1 MSVLAD
7 GARRFALRGKERAA
21 KEMQLR
27 ALLGD
32 RGLDGIL
39 LSRVSS
45 FAWATAGAPSYVATT
60 SDTGE
65 AQLLVTKD
73 ASYLLT
79 NDIEAPRLIED
90 IGLADQGWRF
100 ETRAWIDAPD
110 ARLASL
116 VNGLSLG
123 ADTARADAVDV
134 SRDVARLRTTLSPEE
149 IVRFEELGRRCAEA
163 MAAAVKT
170 AKPGQTELEIG
181 AAVSAALVAR
191 DVWPSVVQVATDTRV
206 LSYRHVLPT
215 ERRLE
220 RYALLSFCGRRDGL
234 VCSMTRLVHFGRLPD
249 DLRRKQEAAARVDA
263 ALLAATRP
271 GAAARDVF
279 AAACRAY
286 ADAGFDGEWRKH
298 HQGGAAGYE
307 PREWVATPTS
317 DEIVGD
323 RQAFAWNPSVQGTKS
338 EDTVVLDGGALRV
351 LTAIAGWPT
360 IDIGACPRP
369 AILEVT

>member
-1 MSVLAD
+1 MSVT

-21 KEMQLR
+21 KEAQLL
-27 ALLGD
+27 ALLAA
-32 RGLDGIL
+32 RGLDAVL

-45 FAWATAGAPSYVATT
+45 FAWATAGAPSYVSTT
-60 SDTGE
+60 SDMGE

-79 NDIEAPRLIED
+79 NDIEAPRLAED
-90 IGLADQGWRF
+90 IGLAEQGWRI
-100 ETRAWIDAPD
+100 ETRPWVDALEVQ
-110 ARLASL
+110 LASL
-116 VNGLSLG
+116 VKGRSLG
-123 ADTARADAVDV
+123 ADTARADALDL
-134 SRDVARLRTTLSPEE
+134 SRDVARLRTTLSRDE
-149 IVRFEELGRRCAEA
+149 IVRFEDLGARCAEA
-163 MAAAVKT
+163 MAALVQT
-170 AKPGQTELEIG
+170 AKPGQMELEI
-181 AAVSAALVAR
+181 AAAMSAALVAR
-191 DVWPSVVQVATDTRV
+191 DVWPSVLQVAADTRV

-215 ERRLE
+215 DRRLD

-249 DLRRKQEAAARVDA
+249 DLRQKQEAAARVDA

-279 AAACRAY
+279 GAACRAY
-286 ADAGFDGEWRKH
+286 ADAGFDGEWKNH

-323 RQAFAWNPSVQGTKS
+323 RQAFAWNPTVQGTKS
-338 EDTVVLDGGALRV
+338 EDTVVLDGGTLRV
-351 LTAIAGWPT
+351 LTTIVGWPT
-360 IDIGACPRP
+360 IDVGAWPRP